1 VAVSVQPR
9 RGRAPLPRREG
20 IAPVRDRLL
29 AMLVLAAL
37 LHAILL
43 LGLTFGAGPHEA
55 ARTPEL
61 DVMLVTDE
69 VPEASRNE
77 RAAYLAQ
84 RTQLG
89 SGNTDSARH
98 IASPSSRGALA
109 STATTDAAGGAGR
122 AQRNDAADRQLLA
135 THGRSPEIRYIGEI
149 ATAGETAAMPLMIG
163 ELEGEPRSGRGDSV
177 ELLLRGRPDAR
188 HWVAPDTRASKLAP
202 YLAAWKRKVERV
214 GTLNFPIAA
223 RNAGLSGSPVIEVE
237 IAANGRLVGA
247 TVRRSSGYGSL
258 DESAMSILRLASPF
272 DPFPPD
278 LADDY
283 SRLRFAYQWDF
294 VAGALQTGAV
304 TVSADTA
311 SGP

>member
-1 VAVSVQPR
+1 
-9 RGRAPLPRREG
+9 
-20 IAPVRDRLL
+20 
-29 AMLVLAAL
+29 MLVLAAL
-37 LHAILL
+37 LHAIVL
-43 LGLTFGAGPHEA
+43 LGLTFSGGPRDVG
-55 ARTPEL
+55 RTPEL

-89 SGNTDSARH
+89 SGNTDRTRH

-109 STATTDAAGGAGR
+109 RQAATASGGTGHAH
-122 AQRNDAADRQLLA
+122 RNEAADRQLLA
-135 THGRSPEIRYIGEI
+135 TNGETADIRYIGES
-149 ATAGETAAMPLMIG
+149 ATGDEAAAMPLMIG

-214 GTLNFPIAA
+214 GTLNFPTVA
-223 RNAGLSGSPVIEVE
+223 RNAGLTGSPVIEVE
-237 IAANGRLVGA
+237 IGASGRLIGA
-247 TVRRSSGYGSL
+247 AVRRSSGFGSL
-258 DESAMSILRLASPF
+258 DESALSILRLASPF
-272 DPFPPD
+272 DPFPPE
-278 LADDY
+278 LAADY
-283 SRLRFAYQWDF
+283 SRLRFAYQWEF

-304 TVSADTA
+304 TVSSDTA